1 MNAKRLAAPI
11 FVAEGSD
18 VMVFR
23 DIAAAE
29 RKLEAID
36 VDDGIFEGWDADGR
50 MLEFVTTP
58 AHGELGLRA
67 VTVAPKA
74 PGATD
79 ANGLRERL
87 ASVLQTYANRETTG
101 LPLAELVRQFVD
113 WAGYTR

>member
-1 MNAKRLAAPI
+1 MDANRLAEPI

-50 MLEFVTTP
+50 ILEFVTVP
-58 AHGELGLRA
+58 ANGGLAVRD
-67 VTVAPKA
+67 VTVAPKE
-74 PGATD
+74 PGVTD
-79 ANGLRERL
+79 ASGLRERL